1 MPLLEVVTVGIP
13 FCVFKLLTGLWLWD
27 GGTAASAAGAVLFC
41 LGAADLVINSANL
54 LSLLVVR
61 RRVLEP
67 CLFAMAAGALRPRSD
82 PAWTW
87 QDLGNSLD
95 VLLAMSIVAYMIAV
109 EAGQTFPEGRRHLWN
124 ACVIL
129 DVMGAGLTRFGGSL
143 ARLGAAALPERR
155 RPA

>member
-1 MPLLEVVTVGIP
+1 MPLLEVVTVGLP
-13 FCVFKLLTGLWLWD
+13 FCVFKLLTGLWLLD
-27 GGTAASAAGAVLFC
+27 GGPAVRSLGFALLA
-41 LGAADLVINSANL
+41 LGALDLAINTVNL
-54 LSLLVVR
+54 VSLALLR

-67 CLFAMAAGALRPRSD
+67 CVFAMLAAALKPRQD

-87 QDLGNSLD
+87 QDLGNSCD

-109 EAGQTFPEGRRHLWN
+109 QAQAGFPEARRHLWN

-143 ARLGAAALPERR
+143 RRLSGAA
-155 RPA
+155 

>member
-1 MPLLEVVTVGIP
+1 MPLLEVVTVGLP
-13 FCVFKLLTGLWLWD
+13 FCVFKLLTGLWLLD
-27 GGTAASAAGAVLFC
+27 GGAGARALGWALLVLGG
-41 LGAADLVINSANL
+41 LDLLINTANL
-54 LSLLVVR
+54 LSLVFLR
-61 RRVLEP
+61 RRALEP
-67 CLFAMAAGALRPRSD
+67 CLFAMAAKALGRSSG

-109 EAGQTFPEGRRHLWN
+109 QAQAGFPEARRHLWN

-143 ARLGAAALPERR
+143 KRLSGAA
-155 RPA
+155 